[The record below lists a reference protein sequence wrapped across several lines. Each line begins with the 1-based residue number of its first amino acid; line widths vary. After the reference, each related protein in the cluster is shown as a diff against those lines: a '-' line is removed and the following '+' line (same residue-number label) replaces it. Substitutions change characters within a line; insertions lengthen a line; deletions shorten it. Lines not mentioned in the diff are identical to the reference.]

1 MKTEIIIAEHA
12 GFCFGVD
19 RALKIVYNILSSG
32 KKVVTYGEIIH
43 NKDVVK
49 ELEAKG
55 VQIVENESELACLTD
70 EAVIIRSH
78 GVTRNVLELLENN
91 KIEYHDGT
99 CPFVKRIQKIAEEK
113 SNSGY
118 DVVIMGDK
126 THPEVIGIASYCQ
139 NVAIICKDD
148 TELSEFLKKNLKN
161 PKKKVAIVA
170 QTTYNINMWDNCARL
185 AAEALPDAEVIN
197 TICNATSDR
206 QRSAVQLA
214 ENADLMVVIGGMG
227 S

>member
-1 MKTEIIIAEHA
+1 MKTEIIVAEHA

-55 VQIVENESELACLTD
+55 VRVVESETEISELKD
-70 EAVIIRSH
+70 EAVIILSI
-78 GVTRNVLELLENN
+78 GLTRNIRNLIE
-91 KIEYHDGT
+91 KKGIEYHDGT

-113 SNSGY
+113 SYDGY

-139 NVAIICKDD
+139 NMAIICRDD
-148 TELSEFLKKNLKN
+148 T
-161 PKKKVAIVA
+161 
-170 QTTYNINMWDNCARL
+170 
-185 AAEALPDAEVIN
+185 
-197 TICNATSDR
+197 
-206 QRSAVQLA
+206 
-214 ENADLMVVIGGMG
+214 
-227 S
+227 